1 MDLSACDADGLVKI
15 DVKLTPSR
23 KSPSRK
29 SPASPRIF
37 KTWLQKA
44 HNRGLIINEDHL
56 TLQDK
61 IETIA
66 TKLNKYINTI
76 GKK

>member
-1 MDLSACDADGLVKI
+1 M
-15 DVKLTPSR
+15 
-23 KSPSRK
+23 
-29 SPASPRIF
+29 SPRIF

-44 HNRGLIINEDHL
+44 YNRGLIINEDHL
-56 TLQDK
+56 ALQNE

-76 GKK
+76 GKKITNEGKAKPTNDK